1 MKNEGTGIRDQ
12 GSGRVPQ
19 ISILRPGNASHWRRC
34 VGPAV
39 ILLAAAVAVA
49 PQLVWGNS
57 CGHDFDFHLV
67 SWFDALNAW
76 RHGLLYPHWTPSA
89 NYGAGEPRFVFY
101 SPLTWMLGA
110 ALGAVLPW
118 TLVAVALTFLL
129 LAGTGLATRV
139 LARQVLGEG
148 AATLAGC
155 AALFSG
161 YALFT
166 AYERSAFA
174 ELAGGFW
181 IPLVLLYAIRKG
193 TASGPVSW
201 ASKELGIPREIGGKQ
216 ASGAKAP
223 NDFAGFMRGL
233 KPPSPSGLSSSAVRL
248 TRNAWRGALD
258 GSIAPLA
265 VAVAGAWLS
274 NPTVGLMA
282 CYLLAAVALVLVLL
296 DRSWAPVLRASAG
309 ALLGMGLAA
318 IYLVPATWEQRW
330 VDIHQVTEDPGQTLE
345 NNWLFAIHADPALQP
360 HDLVLHTVSM
370 IVVIMIAV
378 TLGGLLVSW
387 LRGRLPGHRRWW
399 IPLSLIPAAV
409 LFLQF
414 PFSRPLWN
422 LLPDLRFLQFPWRW
436 LVVLEAPMA
445 IFVAAAVWPRE
456 SVRPWRRVAV
466 ASTCIA
472 VFLGMTVFAG
482 KVLYQSCEDE
492 DAVPGMLDTYRSG
505 QGFIGTNEYEPLGAD
520 NSLLATDLPQACLVN
535 DPETVLG
542 KATETPDSPPAW
554 DAAQESCEAT
564 FASAVQLV
572 RARPEHLRIVAA
584 TAHPGYM
591 VLRLRRYPAWQV
603 KVNGLAVASLPR
615 RADGLIAVPVP
626 QGRVDLTVDWTTT
639 PDVILARWLSGL
651 SVLMFAGLCWIE
663 RKRSRTRLK

>member
-12 GSGRVPQ
+12 GSVRVPQ
-19 ISILRPGNASHWRRC
+19 VSILRPGNTTNWRRC

-49 PQLVWGNS
+49 PQIFWGNS

-67 SWFDALNAW
+67 SWFDALDAW
-76 RHGLLYPHWTPSA
+76 RHGLLYPHWAPSA

-101 SPLTWMLGA
+101 SPLTWMMGA

-129 LAGTGLATRV
+129 LAGAGLATRA
-139 LARQVLGEG
+139 LALQVLDEG

-181 IPLVLLYAIRKG
+181 IPLVLLYALRCRNSNVVD
-193 TASGPVSW
+193 ASAA
-201 ASKELGIPREIGGKQ
+201 ASK
-216 ASGAKAP
+216 
-223 NDFAGFMRGL
+223 
-233 KPPSPSGLSSSAVRL
+233 SPKWNRAF
-248 TRNAWRGALD
+248 D
-258 GSIAPLA
+258 GSVAPLS
-265 VAVAGAWLS
+265 VAIAGAWLS

-296 DRSWAPVLRASAG
+296 ERSWASLLRAAAG
-309 ALLGMGLAA
+309 AVLGMGLAA

-345 NNWLFAIHADPALQP
+345 NNWLFAVHADPSLQP
-360 HDLVLHTVSM
+360 HDEVLHTVSM
-370 IVVIMIAV
+370 IAVFMIAV

-387 LRGRLPGHRRWW
+387 LRDRLPGPRRWW
-399 IPLSLIPAAV
+399 IPLALIPVAV
-409 LFLQF
+409 LLLQF
-414 PFSRPLWN
+414 SFTRPLWN

-445 IFVAAAVWPRE
+445 IFFAAAVWPRE
-456 SVRPWRRVAV
+456 CAKRGRRPVITA
-466 ASTCIA
+466 ACAMI
-472 VFLGMTVFAG
+472 FLAMTVYAG
-482 KVLYQSCEDE
+482 KDLYQVCEDV
-492 DAVPGMLDTYRSG
+492 DAAPGMLSVYRSG
-505 QGFIGTNEYEPLGAD
+505 QGFLGTNEYEPIGAD
-520 NSLLATDLPQACLVN
+520 NSLVATGLPQACLVS
-535 DPETVLG
+535 DPATVLG
-542 KATETPDSPPAW
+542 KATDTPDSPPAW
-554 DAAQESCEAT
+554 DAAQGSCEAT
-564 FASAVQLV
+564 FASVVQLV

-584 TAHPGYM
+584 TDRAGYM
-591 VLRLRRYPAWQV
+591 VLRLRSYPAWLF
-603 KVNGLAVASLPR
+603 KMNGLAVASLPPR
-615 RADGLIAVPVP
+615 TDGLIVVPVP

-639 PDVILARWLSGL
+639 PDVILARWLSCL
-651 SVLMFAGLCWIE
+651 SLLVLAGLYW
-663 RKRSRTRLK
+663 RNRRFSRARLK